1 MRIPILTIIL
11 CNLTVTIGDNRHTM
25 RITHILNLL
34 IIVVFMTLN
43 VQSVVAQSTEK
54 PFYFEILSAND
65 TYNSKS
71 ELFKRR
77 YSGGERSYHIQLT
90 TSELKRIREL
100 LKQSNFRRFPEE
112 FKPKTDRLREVIP
125 SFRYILETNYEGIP
139 KSVTYNDRITDS
151 LMREEAKPY
160 LKLYR
165 AIWETIYSNPEV
177 KKLRASDIFYE

>member
-1 MRIPILTIIL
+1 M
-11 CNLTVTIGDNRHTM
+11 TIGNNKHTM
-25 RITHILNLL
+25 RITYILNSL
-34 IIVVFMTLN
+34 IIVVFMTLS
-43 VQSVVAQSTEK
+43 VQSVYAQSIEK
-54 PFYFEILSAND
+54 PFYFEIISAND

-77 YSGGERSYHIQLT
+77 YSGGEKAFHIQLSA
-90 TSELKRIREL
+90 SELKKIREL
-100 LKQSNFRRFPEE
+100 LRQSNFRRFPEE
-112 FKPKTDRLREVIP
+112 FKPQTDRLREVIP
-125 SFRYILETNYEGIP
+125 SFRYILETNYGGIP